1 MGQCNARGIMQ
12 PNDDNVHVKRQDHEL
27 SRLATRSVR
36 PVLATILLIAF
47 AELFMFSGM
56 RREAIILH
64 TFVLIAVSISTV
76 SQKDKCVAWALQALM
91 LLPLLRLVNFSMPVF
106 SEMVLYRY
114 FYVYIPL
121 FIPIFL
127 IIRHQSF
134 SLVQLGLSFKKFV
147 LYLPLSFVIGLLIAE
162 AEFFIVP
169 VVPLVPNMS
178 FYNMVDIVLIMVFC
192 VGLVEEL
199 MFRSLIQTRLEGV
212 FGTTVGLI
220 ATSLLFG
227 VMSSAYGTGSGVLF
241 ASLVGLILG
250 YMFIKTRS
258 LPFVALTHGLVNVF
272 LFSLIPLL
280 GPGLGIL

>member
-1 MGQCNARGIMQ
+1 MQ

-76 SQKDKCVAWALQALM
+76 SQKDKCMAWALQALM

>member
-1 MGQCNARGIMQ
+1 MQ
-12 PNDDNVHVKRQDHEL
+12 PNDDNVNGKRQDL
-27 SRLATRSVR
+27 GSSALATRSVR

-47 AELFMFSGM
+47 AELLMFSGM
-56 RREAIILH
+56 RREAMILH

-76 SQKDKCVAWALQALM
+76 SQKDKYVAWALQALM
-91 LLPLLRLVNFSMPVF
+91 LLPLLRLINFSMPVF

-134 SLVQLGLSFKKFV
+134 SSVQLGLSFKKFV
-147 LYLPLSFVIGLLIAE
+147 LYLPLSVVIGLLIAE

-169 VVPLVPNMS
+169 VVPLVPNIS
-178 FYNMVDIVLIMVFC
+178 FYNMVDIVLIMIFC

-199 MFRSLIQTRLEGV
+199 IFRSLIQTRLEGV

-227 VMSSAYGTGSGVLF
+227 VMSSVYGTGSGVLF

>member
-1 MGQCNARGIMQ
+1 MQ